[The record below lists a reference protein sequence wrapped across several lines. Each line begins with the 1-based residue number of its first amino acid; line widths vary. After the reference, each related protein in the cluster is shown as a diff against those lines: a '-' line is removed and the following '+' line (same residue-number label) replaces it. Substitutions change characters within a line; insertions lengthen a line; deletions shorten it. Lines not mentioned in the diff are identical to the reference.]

1 MPPPPPIK
9 TSTITAIGTALFGLA
24 LILTLSISAWHTGEN
39 RWYPWAAGAG
49 LVLGLLGLV
58 YLHRGRGNAAMAEE
72 NAHPEAYRHDA

>member
-24 LILTLSISAWHTGEN
+24 LILTLVIAQWHSGEN

-49 LVLGLLGLV
+49 FALGLLGLL
-58 YLHRGRGNAAMAEE
+58 YLRRGRGNAALAEE
-72 NAHPEAYRHDA
+72 NAHPEAYRHD